1 MKVAVVGDADITT
14 GFGLIGVHSRFI
26 AEKKDE
32 VEKALSECL
41 EDPDMGVVIMPAPL
55 AGMVRDSI
63 ISIQTSRVYPL
74 IVEIPAKAGPT
85 GEDAAI
91 TRLIGRAVGIS
102 LQTGG
107 VRQ

>member
-1 MKVAVVGDADITT
+1 MKVAVVGDVDITT
-14 GFGLIGVHSRFI
+14 GFGLIGVHTRFI

-41 EDPDMGVVIMPAPL
+41 EDPEVGVVIMPGPL

-63 ISIQTSRVYPL
+63 TSIQTSRVYPL

-85 GEDAAI
+85 GEDAGI
-91 TRLIGRAVGIS
+91 TRLVGRAVGIS
-102 LQTGG
+102 LQKGG
-107 VRQ
+107 VQQ

>member
-26 AEKKDE
+26 AEKKEE
-32 VEKALSECL
+32 VEQALSECL
-41 EDPDMGVVIMPAPL
+41 DDPDVGVVILPAPL

-63 ISIQTSRVYPL
+63 TRIQTTGVYPL
-74 IVEIPAKAGPT
+74 FVEIPAKDGPT
-85 GEDAAI
+85 GEDVAI

-102 LQTGG
+102 LQKGG